1 MLIKKLDEITAKE
14 IIPGFHGKFV
24 HSPHITLA
32 HWNIEAGSSLPEH
45 SHPHEQITT
54 VLEGTL
60 ELTAEGKTHILT
72 PGSVAAIPSDVPHS
86 GKAVTNCRV
95 IDVFYPRREDYQ

>member
-1 MLIKKLDEITAKE
+1 MLIKKLNGITAKE
-14 IIPGFHGKFV
+14 IIPGFHGRFV
-24 HSPHITLA
+24 HSPHMTLA
-32 HWNIEAGSSLPEH
+32 HWNIKAGSPLPEH

-60 ELTAEGKTHILT
+60 ELTTEGKTHVLT
-72 PGSVAAIPSDVPHS
+72 PGSVAVIPSDVPHS
-86 GKAVTNCRV
+86 GKAVTDCRV